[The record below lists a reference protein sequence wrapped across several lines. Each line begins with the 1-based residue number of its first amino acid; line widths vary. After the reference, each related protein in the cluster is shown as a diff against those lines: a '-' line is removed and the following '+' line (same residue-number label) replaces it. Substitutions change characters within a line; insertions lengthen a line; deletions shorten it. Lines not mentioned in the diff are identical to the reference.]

1 MHDRNVIESVNA
13 ISLLS
18 CHEFVRITIPQSSGY
33 FGRNSTR
40 ERIISKERV
49 DASVSQ
55 TPFSFRKKNMHRGG
69 NENID
74 YRRRKKRNRVID
86 RAKFFSFEFLG
97 NRNFRRKD
105 EVRSPNEGERGST

>member
-13 ISLLS
+13 ISLLP

-55 TPFSFRKKNMHRGG
+55 TPFSFRKKICT
-69 NENID
+69 EAVTKISIIVEE
-74 YRRRKKRNRVID
+74 RRETEL
-86 RAKFFSFEFLG
+86 STE
-97 NRNFRRKD
+97 RNF
-105 EVRSPNEGERGST
+105 SLSNF